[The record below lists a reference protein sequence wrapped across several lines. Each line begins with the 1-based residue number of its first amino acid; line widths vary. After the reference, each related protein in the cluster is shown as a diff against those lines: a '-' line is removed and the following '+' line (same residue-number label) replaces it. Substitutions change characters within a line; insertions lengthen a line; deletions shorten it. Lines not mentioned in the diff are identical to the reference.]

1 MSEKLAFN
9 RIKRYM
15 NIEKKNKVQLKSVNN
30 LLEAKPCGMHHT
42 TILIPLILLYLFWLT
57 LFDAKLGYFNKSISF
72 GIL

>member
-15 NIEKKNKVQLKSVNN
+15 NIEKKNKVQLKLVNN

-42 TILIPLILLYLFWLT
+42 IILIPLILLYLFWLT